1 MKNLAL
7 VTLGSSPASG
17 VAVQL
22 KTNDIRN
29 MKTKQS
35 SICNKIFNKKEV
47 ALHYRNRNV
56 KY

>member
-22 KTNDIRN
+22 KISY
-29 MKTKQS
+29 M
-35 SICNKIFNKKEV
+35 
-47 ALHYRNRNV
+47 RNRKGNQFSLFHNKRFSEEEV
-56 KY
+56 VP

>member
-22 KTNDIRN
+22 KISDIRN
-29 MKTKQS
+29 MKSKQS
-35 SICNKIFNKKEV
+35 PTFHNKGFNKEEV
-47 ALHYRNRNV
+47 VLQYRN
-56 KY
+56 

>member
-22 KTNDIRN
+22 KINYIRN
-29 MKTKQS
+29 MKSKQS
-35 SICNKIFNKKEV
+35 SIFHNKRFNKEEEV
-47 ALHYRNRNV
+47 LQYRN
-56 KY
+56 

>member
-17 VAVQL
+17 VAVQF

-29 MKTKQS
+29 TKTKQP
-35 SICNKIFNKKEV
+35 SICNRRFNKEEV
-47 ALHYRNRNV
+47 ALQYR
-56 KY
+56 K